1 MTLIRQNRNKSLN
14 ITSEDKYILLQEDN
28 DMLVLVKYIK
38 DTVSVLAGLEQS
50 LDPKTNIDQNT
61 LITLDFS

>member
-14 ITSEDKYILLQEDN
+14 ITSEDKYILLQKDN

-38 DTVSVLAGLEQS
+38 DTVTVLAG